1 MGVTK
6 KHAKGRLDK
15 FYHLAKEQGYRA
27 RSAFKLIQLNK
38 KYNFLEKSKCAID
51 LCAAPGGWLQVC
63 VKYMPKPNIII
74 GVDLEKIKPIPG
86 VITHV
91 EDITTPSCR
100 TTIKRDLKTWKADV
114 VMHDGAPNVGV
125 SWAQDAFTQSE
136 LTLSACKLATEFLV
150 PGGTF
155 VTKVFRSKDYN
166 KLMWVFNQL
175 FGKVEATKPTASR
188 NVSAEIFVVCRD
200 YLAPKKIDPRLLDPK
215 FAFKE
220 MDDQVPEEESLKK
233 IKEKQGAVL
242 NDLFHPEKRRRQR
255 EGYEDGDYTLHVKN
269 DLAEFIKS
277 PDFLGILSRSS
288 AFVFG
293 EDEFS
298 QKIKNSKLT
307 TEEILEYLSDLKV
320 LGKKEFKQL
329 IKWRDS
335 VRVMMDLVPKKVE
348 KVVEE
353 EPEEEMDIEDIIQNE
368 KETMEQKMRKLKK
381 KQRERK
387 AKQLLKLKLGMETP
401 ADIGIEGQSDM
412 GALPD
417 IDFGEEETKEHLK
430 VKKEKEQAIEEEDDE
445 SVFDDSDDELER
457 KIGRLDAE
465 MDTLYEQYEK
475 IKLEKN
481 PSAKVKKVKEASQAF
496 EEWYGLESDKKIK
509 SKSKEEYNSDI
520 SDSSSSEDEGE
531 LSLPANKRPFEG
543 EEPLSKKAKLFFD
556 NPIFESTKDKF
567 EDSLFD
573 DELVMKPKKTKKK
586 KTEDLD
592 SDEEKESKGFEI
604 VPLEKDMERPESD
617 DESDGG
623 NIIDSAAAYTLA
635 QKMVTK
641 SGKRDLIDDSFNRY
655 AFNDPE
661 DLPAWF
667 MQDES
672 RHNKPTMPVT
682 KEAVEIMRQ
691 QMRALDAR
699 PIKKIAEA
707 KWRKQL
713 RTQRRLEKAA
723 KKSEGLA
730 NQEDLSEKTKLEQA
744 SKVMSKAK
752 SKGKSE
758 KPQVKVVVAKGAY
771 RGVQGR
777 PKGVK
782 GRYKMVDGTMKKE
795 KRALKRKEQ
804 KNKKRRK

>member
-220 MDDQVPEEESLKK
+220 MDDQPQEEESLKK
-233 IKEKQGAVL
+233 IKERQGAVL
-242 NDLFHPEKRRRQR
+242 NDLFHPEKRKRQR

-269 DLAEFIKS
+269 TLSDFINS

-293 EDEFS
+293 DDEFS

-307 TEEILEYLSDLKV
+307 SDEILEYLSDLKV

-348 KVVEE
+348 KAVEE

-417 IDFGEEETKEHLK
+417 IDFGEDDKEHLK
-430 VKKEKEQAIEEEDDE
+430 VKKTVADGSEDENSDKDADD

-457 KIGRLDAE
+457 KIGRLDSE
-465 MDTLYEQYEK
+465 MDTMYEQYEK
-475 IKLEKN
+475 IRLERN

-509 SKSKEEYNSDI
+509 TKSSAEYNSESD
-520 SDSSSSEDEGE
+520 SDSSSDDEGE
-531 LSLPANKRPFEG
+531 LALPANKRSFES
-543 EEPLSKKAKLFFD
+543 EEQLSKKAKLFFD

-573 DELVMKPKKTKKK
+573 NELVMKPKKEKKK
-586 KTEDLD
+586 KSQDLD

-604 VPLEKDMERPESD
+604 VPLQKDFERPESD
-617 DESDGG
+617 EESDDG

-655 AFNDPE
+655 AFNDSE
-661 DLPAWF
+661 GLPAWF
-667 MQDES
+667 SQDEN

-682 KEAVEIMRQ
+682 KEAVDIMRQ

-744 SKVMSKAK
+744 SKVMSRAR

-758 KPQVKVVVAKGAY
+758 KPQLKVVVAKGAY

-777 PKGVK
+777 PKG
-782 GRYKMVDGTMKKE
+782 MVDGTMKKE
-795 KRALKRKEQ
+795 KRAMKRKEQ
-804 KNKKRRK
+804 QKNKRRK